1 MNTTSAKRAA
11 LISATLASFLTPFM
25 VSSVNI
31 ALPSIGREFSMN
43 AVMLNWVAT
52 SYLLAAAM
60 FLVPFGR
67 LADIVGRKKIFTAG
81 IIIYTLSSLLAG
93 FSITPEMLI
102 LFRVVQGF
110 GSAMVFGTGVAIL
123 TSVFPPNERGKVL
136 GINVA
141 AVYIGLSLGPFL
153 GGLLTEYFGWR
164 SIFFV
169 NVPAGLTVIAF
180 ILAKLKGEWAE
191 AKGEKFDI
199 AGSFIYCVSLT
210 VLMYGFS
217 LLPGTNGIW
226 LVLFGFAGLF
236 VFIKWQGRVKSPL
249 LNINL
254 FRKNKV
260 FAFSNIAALI
270 NYSATFAVSF
280 LLSLYLQYTHG
291 YSAREAGVILVAQ
304 PAVMAIFSP
313 LAGRLSD
320 KIEPRII
327 ASVGMA
333 LACAGLSVF
342 AFLTATSSIT
352 FILTGLIILGFGFA
366 LFSSPNT
373 NAVMGAV
380 EKKYYGIAAGTLG
393 TMRLTGQMFSMGVVM
408 IIFALFIGR
417 TKISPANYSLFQ
429 DGVKTSFIVFAALC
443 FVGIFFSLFRGK
455 NKN

>member
-102 LFRVVQGF
+102 LFRVIQGF

-313 LAGRLSD
+313 IAGRLSD

-380 EKKYYGIAAGTLG
+380 DKKYYGIAAGTLG